1 VSAAQSHPCCKG
13 RFVMHRNLIT
23 AAGMGRISFCGT
35 GASKVSRSGSNLA
48 TRGPHPSVARQS
60 A

>member
-1 VSAAQSHPCCKG
+1 
-13 RFVMHRNLIT
+13 MHRNLIT